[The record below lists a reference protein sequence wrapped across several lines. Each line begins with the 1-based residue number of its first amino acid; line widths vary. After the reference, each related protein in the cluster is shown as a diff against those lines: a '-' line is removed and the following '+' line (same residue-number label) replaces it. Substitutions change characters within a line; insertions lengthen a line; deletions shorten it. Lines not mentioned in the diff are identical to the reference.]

1 MKRNALQRMSDTAVE
16 NTMMIAKPETKSSKS
31 VTTIIPA
38 APRAVD
44 TKLRT
49 ELAAPA
55 LSSFMCSMIP
65 IV

>member
-1 MKRNALQRMSDTAVE
+1 
-16 NTMMIAKPETKSSKS
+16 MIAKPETRSPKN

-55 LSSFMCSMIP
+55 RPSFMRSIIP